1 MGSVTYN
8 IPSGPTVL
16 PKAIEL
22 NVVNKV
28 AVGDGGDLGA
38 ALAVPMLATLA
49 GVLFGLGFVAAGVEL
64 WRRPA

>member
-16 PKAIEL
+16 PKPIAL

-28 AVGDGGDLGA
+28 AVGAGGDLGA
-38 ALAVPMLATLA
+38 ALAVPMLMA
-49 GVLFGLGFVAAGVEL
+49 GRRMHRNAAP
-64 WRRPA
+64 RSAAA